1 MDPKKEGME
10 GGPQKIGAPLA
21 PDLLK
26 HEEPKLIKET
36 EGQRISDLEDQM
48 KRLQAEFE
56 NYKKRTGKERET
68 LMMAG
73 SAATIIKLLPVL
85 DEMEVATAAMIH
97 DPSSKSLKHGVEMLH
112 KKFIHVLEKE
122 GLSEMK
128 ALGESFDPYRHEA
141 VRTVEGKEDGKITE
155 IMKKGYL
162 FKGNVLRHAMVVVSK
177 KVEEGKEGKTQDTIP
192 ETAKEVQQK

>member
-1 MDPKKEGME
+1 MEGKKEGKE
-10 GGPQKIGAPLA
+10 DGPQKIAPPPNPELI
-21 PDLLK
+21 K
-26 HEEPKLIKET
+26 HEELKLIKET
-36 EGQRISDLEDQM
+36 EGQRITDLEDQM

-85 DEMEVATAAMIH
+85 DEMEVATATMVH

-141 VRTVEGKEDGKITE
+141 VRTVEGNEDGKITE
-155 IMKKGYL
+155 VMKKGYL

-177 KVEEGKEGKTQDTIP
+177 KPEEGKEIKTQGPKP
-192 ETAKEVQQK
+192 ETQKEVQQK